1 MNQKNL
7 QNQIVD
13 RVLIFCVVKLNVYNR
28 IYETN
33 VIRLNK
39 ANRLLKEAE
48 ELISK
53 RAPQLKLKF
62 KTIKLDAKPTTNNV
76 TTKNVIDVIK
86 NIETNLK
93 TLQERIV
100 QFHSFTDPTGRTYK
114 ILLSLSFTCM
124 YAKKGD

>member
-76 TTKNVIDVIK
+76 IDVIK